1 MGQELDFAE
10 GIDPSHTALVIIDL
24 QNDFCHSSGL
34 FKRSGFDVSDVP
46 PVAEKIR
53 SLRDRAHQLGVFTVF
68 VGSSYDDEVL
78 SGTFEEMFTRRNFP
92 NRLCRAGSW
101 GADWYDGIEPIDGP
115 GEVVVTK
122 HRFSAFWGTDFDLY
136 LRSNNIRTIV
146 ITGVDTGG
154 SLDATV
160 RDAFFLNYLI
170 VVLEDCVTNSITA
183 NHTDLIEK
191 VSEVFGMV
199 ISSDDIYA
207 EWADAKPGAALSWRS
222 AAKRGRVLT
231 ELNTRV
237 EPTHTALVLVDLQN
251 DFCDPEGAMGA
262 RGEDLSAAQA
272 ILPVVES
279 LVTGARKAGVTVIHV
294 KAEYGPDSA
303 SDVSLYSG
311 FDVGA
316 TECCLPGSW
325 GADFVDEA
333 RPLEGESIVVKRR
346 FSPFPDTR
354 LELLLRSNSVR
365 TVVVIGVATHC
376 CVEAT
381 VRDACHKD
389 FYVVVP
395 KDCCAARGRMLHLH
409 KASLETMG
417 LYFATVVSSD
427 ELLETWKVIAPG
439 S

>member
-1 MGQELDFAE
+1 M
-10 GIDPSHTALVIIDL
+10 
-24 QNDFCHSSGL
+24 
-34 FKRSGFDVSDVP
+34 SDVP

-78 SGTFEEMFTRRNFP
+78 SGTFEEMFMRRNFP
-92 NRLCRAGSW
+92 NKLCRTGSW
-101 GADWYDGIEPIDGP
+101 GADWYNSIGPINGP

-122 HRFSAFWGTDFDLY
+122 HRFSAFLGTDFDLY
-136 LRSNNIRTIV
+136 LRSNSIRTVI
-146 ITGVDTGG
+146 ITGVDSCG

-160 RDAFFLNYLI
+160 RDAFFLDYLI
-170 VVLEDCVTNSITA
+170 VVPEDCVTSSIPA
-183 NHTDLIEK
+183 NHTGLIEK
-191 VSEVFGMV
+191 ISETFGMV

-207 EWADAKPGAALSWRS
+207 EWADANLGEAHPWLS

-231 ELNTRV
+231 EFNTRI
-237 EPTHTALVLVDLQN
+237 EPKHTALVLIDLQN
-251 DFCDPEGAMGA
+251 DFCDPEGAMGV
-262 RGEDLSAAQA
+262 RGEDLNAAQA
-272 ILPVVES
+272 ILPDVGK
-279 LVTGARKAGVTVIHV
+279 LLKGARIVGVTVIHV
-294 KAEYGPDSA
+294 KAEYGLDSA

-311 FDVGA
+311 LDVGA

-325 GADFVDEA
+325 GADFIDEA

-354 LELLLRSNSVR
+354 LELLLRANGVR
-365 TVVVIGVATHC
+365 TVVVMGVATHC